1 MSPIQLYPEI
11 NCTVFYIMYD
21 ICSLIICID
30 KFHIQRVITP
40 MDQMN
45 AK

>member
-1 MSPIQLYPEI
+1 MYLED
-11 NCTVFYIMYD
+11 NCIVPHIMYD
-21 ICSLIICID
+21 ICNLILCID